1 MAKLARENP
10 TQMQAYICN
19 FKQHWWAIIKEKNR
33 NPLWK
38 NKIDIL
44 LLNRYTIRKLGK
56 YWFNLNSMLSKPE
69 LISDTY
75 LAVLL
80 KQLETDGYSIFIV
93 DGELPKCDA
102 ERNLSII
109 ELDTREILNRQ
120 VQGRARTSRTLD
132 NEGFDDKELKR
143 AIKMSLIENDRG
155 LDADANSKL
164 FPDLVYAA
172 HDEDDDDDD
181 EGQLREAIKMSL
193 EGNQKEADQATTSK
207 EETPVSDS
215 ASAEISAEEIRRKRL
230 KYLDNLSK
238 SQPDTQ

>member
-1 MAKLARENP
+1 
-10 TQMQAYICN
+10 
-19 FKQHWWAIIKEKNR
+19 
-33 NPLWK
+33 
-38 NKIDIL
+38 
-44 LLNRYTIRKLGK
+44 
-56 YWFNLNSMLSKPE
+56 MLSKPE

-102 ERNLSII
+102 ERNLSVI

-132 NEGFDDKELKR
+132 NDGFDDKELKR

-172 HDEDDDDDD
+172 HDDDDDDDD

-193 EGNQKEADQATTSK
+193 EGNREAAQATTSK

-215 ASAEISAEEIRRKRL
+215 AAAEISAEEIRRKRL

-238 SQPDTQ
+238 SQPDSQ

>member
-19 FKQHWWAIIKEKNR
+19 FKQHWWAIVNEKKQET
-33 NPLWK
+33 LCE
-38 NKIDIL
+38 KIDIL

-93 DGELPKCDA
+93 DGELTKCDA
-102 ERNLSII
+102 ERNLSVI

-164 FPDLVYAA
+164 FPDLVYASA
-172 HDEDDDDDD
+172 HDDDDDDDD

-193 EGNQKEADQATTSK
+193 EGNQKETAQATTSK
-207 EETPVSDS
+207 EETPVSES
-215 ASAEISAEEIRRKRL
+215 SSAENSAEEIRRKRL